1 VKVLADPE
9 GRWLEAPEV
18 VDLRLVDTASGQP
31 LHSIAECV
39 PAAEAGVDDVWQY
52 L

>member
-1 VKVLADPE
+1 VKRLIDAD
-9 GRWLEAPEV
+9 GRWREFPEV
-18 VDLRLVDTASGQP
+18 VDLRLVSSEAGGFA
-31 LHSIAECV
+31 LSIEEAV